1 MGISNGYYMV
11 GNRDGSLEH
20 KIWGWGLVL
29 QTRVDPGTFM
39 VFFWGGGRQ
48 LEKIGKMTSEAIGRA
63 EN

>member
-29 QTRVDPGTFM
+29 QTGVDPGTFM
-39 VFFWGGGRQ
+39 VLGGRQ
-48 LEKIGKMTSEAIGRA
+48 IEKIGKMI
-63 EN
+63 

>member
-29 QTRVDPGTFM
+29 QTGVDPETFM
-39 VFFWGGGRQ
+39 VWGGGK

>member
-29 QTRVDPGTFM
+29 QTGVDPVNFM
-39 VFFWGGGRQ
+39 VAVVGGRQ

>member
-29 QTRVDPGTFM
+29 QTGVDPGTFM
-39 VFFWGGGRQ
+39 VFFGGGGNLRK
-48 LEKIGKMTSEAIGRA
+48 LEK
-63 EN
+63 